1 MKPTRLETLLYAWGA
16 LLVLGGTAARIG
28 HLITG
33 GQGYA
38 VLLGGI
44 ALSIWGR
51 RLTNK
56 RTRQLQ
62 QENRELKAQLSQRR
76 QKP

>member
-1 MKPTRLETLLYAWGA
+1 MKPTRLETLLYALGA

-28 HLITG
+28 HIISTG
-33 GQGYA
+33 LGYA
-38 VLLGGI
+38 MLLSGI

-51 RLTNK
+51 RLTSK

-62 QENRELKAQLSQRR
+62 QENRELKAALSQRDR
-76 QKP
+76 KQ